1 MTYLCYRNWQKGIL
15 PGITR
20 NLPVGE
26 KIVLEAFIRYEDEQ
40 KDEAVR
46 EICEA
51 EMACPYM
58 LLNLL

>member
-20 NLPVGE
+20 NLPAGE
-26 KIVLEAFIRYEDEQ
+26 RIVLEAFIRFEDEQ
-40 KDEAVR
+40 KNEAFE
-46 EICEA
+46 EICDSQ
-51 EMACPYM
+51 MQCPYV